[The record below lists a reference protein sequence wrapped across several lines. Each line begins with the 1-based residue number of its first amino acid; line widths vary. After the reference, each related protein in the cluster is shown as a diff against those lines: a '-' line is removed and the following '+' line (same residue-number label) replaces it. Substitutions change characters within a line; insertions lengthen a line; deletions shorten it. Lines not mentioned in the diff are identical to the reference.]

1 MEALKDI
8 IVKYDVDSAK
18 NLVTEDDLNLL
29 ESELSFVFGK
39 QLQEYI
45 LNFGYLGLGSIEFY
59 GINSI
64 QKEKSDLIS
73 QTKYLHKYF
82 SPSIGYVAVENRGE
96 GDYALV
102 DKDDNVYL
110 LRTENGQELI
120 NLRKKFFDYIKERFS
135 EISNKS

>member
-82 SPSIGYVAVENRGE
+82 FPSIGYVAVENRGE